1 MNLFTLYLKEIKT
14 KLIDKKNNFNLNN
27 NSDLSQI
34 IVENPPEKFD
44 FDLSSNAA
52 MVIAKITN
60 SNPREIAKKLS
71 EILLNEVKDFSI
83 IDIAG
88 PGFLNIKLSNQAWVK
103 TINSIYKNKKFGS
116 TNQKKKYNIEF
127 VSANPT
133 GPMHVGHCRGAVFGD
148 VLSNLL
154 KFSGNKITKEFY
166 INDYGNQINYFAK
179 SVFFRSVF
187 IISIEY

>member
-1 MNLFTLYLKEIKT
+1 MNLFTLYLKEIKN
-14 KLIDKKNNFNLNN
+14 KIIDKKNNFNLNN
-27 NSDLSQI
+27 KSDLSQI

-52 MVIAKITN
+52 MIIAKNTN

-88 PGFLNIKLSNQAWVK
+88 PGFLNIKLSNHAWVK
-103 TINSIYKNKKFGS
+103 TINSIYKKKFGS
-116 TNQKKKYNIEF
+116 TNQKKYNIEF

-154 KFSGNKITKEFY
+154 KFSGNKITKILY
-166 INDYGNQINYFAK
+166 K
-179 SVFFRSVF
+179 
-187 IISIEY
+187 